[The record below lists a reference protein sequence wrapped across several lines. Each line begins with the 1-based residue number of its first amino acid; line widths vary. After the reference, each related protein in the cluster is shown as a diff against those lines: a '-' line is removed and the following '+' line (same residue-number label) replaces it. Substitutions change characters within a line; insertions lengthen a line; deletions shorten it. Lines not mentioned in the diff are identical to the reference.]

1 MSRQPRQV
9 AGSRRAGVSEG
20 GRYTTKPVPDVV
32 DTELGF
38 NNQPG
43 CPSGDWTER
52 KVKLWGLTT
61 TFTRTVND
69 DGTATVAASCGPS
82 DMVLLAKK
90 GDHAYWVGKT
100 WCKDN
105 KTRRIWAAGIA
116 AEMLN
121 EGFVGVGDG
130 DAGDGIRTA
139 MNAASSP
146 QKRDPS
152 YWQPDVRYRDGTTS
166 TTKVSYGPHTLTGVV
181 AQIRGLRLLQ
191 SMAPVDG
198 GSLTFGGGQLR
209 SGAERVLLRCFEDAA
224 VMYVHLRRGFQI
236 EGPPWGPQPATGY
249 VSTGRREEVFVGEQ
263 GDLLWRA
270 LTETDLHGRSPLKET
285 LMWKLGVRNG
295 SHREVIVAAMLHDE
309 TAAEQLT
316 TGLFDSVD
324 SGLYRSEL
332 KAKVLTVLNDAL
344 NPSPGECLW
353 TAEQQDR
360 LRGFI
365 ETVEALEPVAG
376 G

>member
-1 MSRQPRQV
+1 M
-9 AGSRRAGVSEG
+9 
-20 GRYTTKPVPDVV
+20 
-32 DTELGF
+32 
-38 NNQPG
+38 
-43 CPSGDWTER
+43 
-52 KVKLWGLTT
+52 
-61 TFTRTVND
+61 RT
-69 DGTATVAASCGPS
+69 G
-82 DMVLLAKK
+82 
-90 GDHAYWVGKT
+90 VGKT

-139 MNAASSP
+139 MAAAASHT
-146 QKRDPS
+146 KRDPS

-198 GSLTFGGGQLR
+198 GSLTFGGHQLR
-209 SGAERVLLRCFEDAA
+209 SGAERILLRCFEDAA
-224 VMYVHLRRGFQI
+224 TMYEHLRRGFTQ
-236 EGPPWGPQPATGY
+236 GPDWGPQTPTGY
-249 VSTGRREEVFVGEQ
+249 VTTGRREEVFVGEH

-270 LTETDLHGRSPLKET
+270 ITETDLHGRSPLKQT
-285 LMWKLGVRNG
+285 LMWELGARND
-295 SHREVIVAAMLHDE
+295 SRKEMVAAAMLHDE
-309 TAAEQLT
+309 CAAEQLT

-353 TAEQQDR
+353 TEEQQDR
-360 LRGFI
+360 LRRFDA
-365 ETVEALEPVAG
+365 TVQSVRAG
-376 G
+376 CGWLMSYP